1 MVIFFKQ
8 TTMLRVWLLGENRA
22 HPSDFTLWYLLLQL
36 VNKISEGIR
45 TALVSSGFKVKVY
58 LTVLQVHPVAQNNFI
73 LSEDIWDLLPYRKA
87 AEKLICQLESKL
99 TGVGRKDSINVNK
112 SILEK

>member
-1 MVIFFKQ
+1 M
-8 TTMLRVWLLGENRA
+8 
-22 HPSDFTLWYLLLQL
+22 LLQL
-36 VNKISEGIR
+36 VNKISEGIWIV
-45 TALVSSGFKVKVY
+45 LVSSGFRVKVY
-58 LTVLQVHPVAQNNFI
+58 LMVLQVHLAAQNNFI

-99 TGVGRKDSINVNK
+99 TGVERKESINVNK

>member
-1 MVIFFKQ
+1 M
-8 TTMLRVWLLGENRA
+8 
-22 HPSDFTLWYLLLQL
+22 LLQL
-36 VNKISEGIR
+36 VNKISEGIWI
-45 TALVSSGFKVKVY
+45 ALVSSGFRVKVY
-58 LTVLQVHPVAQNNFI
+58 LMVLQVHLAAQNNFI

-99 TGVGRKDSINVNK
+99 TGVERKESINVNK